1 MSDYDMNKRM
11 VESLLKSGA
20 MDRLGKNRSQLL
32 ASYETI
38 IDGATSKKG
47 NNIAGQLDFFSMA
60 QGLDTGLGFD
70 YPDLPEI
77 PLSIMLMQEK
87 EATGLY
93 FSGHLIDSYSKH
105 IAETPH
111 DKISEILESL
121 SEEDAETSQKYKD
134 RSKVNVVGI
143 ITSKK
148 TKIVKNGD
156 TMAFITLDD
165 GYGEIEVIVFAK
177 SYKQYSDIL
186 LTETAVAV
194 NATISTEEGEAPK
207 LLLTS
212 ALLLKGDSEYSASKR
227 EASSNAERR
236 IYIRVPNLTDNRI
249 NNINRIC
256 ALNRGTTGIV
266 LYDESRK
273 KYCVMKDAY
282 VDPSEKVISRL
293 STLFSPENVVF
304 K

>member
-1 MSDYDMNKRM
+1 VFDSLGVTRN
-11 VESLLKSGA
+11 SLLSC
-20 MDRLGKNRSQLL
+20 
-32 ASYETI
+32 YESI
-38 IDGATSKKG
+38 IDSEHDKVRS
-47 NNIAGQLDFFSMA
+47 NISGQLDLFSV
-60 QGLDTGLGFD
+60 GSSDVTTSYS
-70 YPDLPEI
+70 YPNLPEFS
-77 PLSIMLMQEK
+77 LRELLLLEK
-87 EATGLY
+87 ESSGLY
-93 FSGHLIDSYSKH
+93 FSGHLIDSFSKH
-105 IAETPH
+105 IADTPH

-121 SEEDAETSQKYKD
+121 SEESAESSQKYKD

-186 LTETAVAV
+186 VTEGAVAL

-212 ALLLKGDSEYSASKR
+212 AFVLKADEDYSAALTPK
-227 EASSNAERR
+227 SSDNERR
-236 IYIRVPNLTDNRI
+236 IYIKVSSLNDNRI
-249 NNINRIC
+249 NNITRIC
-256 ALNRGTTGIV
+256 ALNRGSTRIV
-266 LYDESRK
+266 LFDESRK
-273 KYCVMKDAY
+273 KYCVMKDAC
-282 VDPSEKVISRL
+282 VDASEKVISRL
-293 STLFSPENVVF
+293 SALFSPENVVY